1 MTKAHLPGHLR
12 SLAIFSCF
20 LASSTLTMASVH
32 PSMALLAFMAFG
44 FVFSFG
50 PVRNLDHD
58 YSRLSHVM
66 IPGAPIKLLGA
77 YSNREMDMVQPL
89 SLKSGSDLVV
99 IHWFAS
105 KDIFITAFLHFQLE
119 TCGHLIRKK
128 MASIIHCSIWKSTSS
143 HLASCLAVLRIHDS
157 RSDPFFV
164 HPGQGGFWTPEDRDW
179 IGESG
184 DSTLSWTPKL
194 LIREVDPRC
203 KKRITSP

>member
-32 PSMALLAFMAFG
+32 PSMALLAFIAF
-44 FVFSFG
+44 
-50 PVRNLDHD
+50 VRNLDHD
-58 YSRLSHVM
+58 YSR
-66 IPGAPIKLLGA
+66 
-77 YSNREMDMVQPL
+77 
-89 SLKSGSDLVV
+89 LKSGSDLVV